1 MFSEDYK
8 ETPYWWD
15 ATPQPDVKA
24 QPLPRHVDV
33 LVVGGGY
40 TGLSA
45 AIQTARAGMDTLVL
59 DAENVGWGCS
69 TRNGGQVSISIKSS
83 YHELS
88 SRYGAEAAFNI
99 LQEGHRSLKW
109 TEEFTKT
116 EGIDCNFDIVGRY
129 HAAHNPAQF
138 KKLAA
143 SVGKD
148 PKGLEQDA
156 YVVSKSEQD
165 NEILTNAYH
174 GGLVYPK
181 HASIDPAKYHAGLL
195 RLALEAGVAVQSHCP
210 ATNITRE
217 KSGFLVETSNG
228 VVSAKK
234 VILATNGYSGSLS
247 PWHRRRVI
255 PIGSYVIATEALPK
269 ELMDRLLPKDRIISD
284 TRKVVYYYRPS
295 PDRTRVV
302 FGGRV
307 SLAETNPK
315 LSAPKLYK
323 TLVGVFPEL
332 ESYGVSHSWM
342 GFVAYTF
349 DELMHCGE
357 DDDLYYAMG
366 YCGSGAGMAGYL
378 GMRIG
383 LKAAGSADGQTAFD
397 NIPFEARPFYK
408 ENPWFLAPS
417 VLYYKL
423 RDALPI

>member
-1 MFSEDYK
+1 MFSENYK

-15 ATPQPDVKA
+15 ATPQPEIPVRA
-24 QPLPRHVDV
+24 LPTTADV

-45 AIQTARAGMDTLVL
+45 AIQTARAGVETLVL

-69 TRNGGQVSISIKSS
+69 SRNGGQVSISIKSS
-83 YHELS
+83 YSDLS
-88 SRYGAEAAFNI
+88 SRFGAEKAYDI
-99 LQEGHRSLKW
+99 LKEGHRSLKW

-116 EGIDCNFDIVGRY
+116 EDIHCDFNVVGRY
-129 HAAHNPAQF
+129 HAAHNSAQF
-138 KKLAA
+138 NKLAT
-143 SVGKD
+143 SVGRD

-156 YVVSKSEQD
+156 YIVSKSEQD
-165 NEILTNAYH
+165 GEILSDTYH

-181 HASIDPAKYHAGLL
+181 HASIDPAKYHSGLL
-195 RLALEAGVAVQSHCP
+195 DCALKAGATIRSFCP
-210 ATNITRE
+210 VINISRE
-217 KSGFLVETSNG
+217 KSGFRVETPNG
-228 VVSAKK
+228 VVAAKK
-234 VILATNGYSGSLS
+234 VIIATNGYSGSLS

-269 ELMDRLLPKDRIISD
+269 DLMDRLLPKNRIISD

-295 PDRTRVV
+295 PDRTRIV

-307 SLAETNPK
+307 SLGETNPRI
-315 LSAPKLYK
+315 SAPKLYK
-323 TLVGVFPEL
+323 TLTGVFPDL
-332 ESYGVSHSWM
+332 KDYKVSHSWM

-357 DDDLYYAMG
+357 DDNLYYAMG
-366 YCGSGAGMAGYL
+366 YCGSGVGMAGYL

-383 LKAAGSADGQTAFD
+383 LKATGSSEGNTAFD
-397 NIPFEARPFYK
+397 NIPFETRPFYK